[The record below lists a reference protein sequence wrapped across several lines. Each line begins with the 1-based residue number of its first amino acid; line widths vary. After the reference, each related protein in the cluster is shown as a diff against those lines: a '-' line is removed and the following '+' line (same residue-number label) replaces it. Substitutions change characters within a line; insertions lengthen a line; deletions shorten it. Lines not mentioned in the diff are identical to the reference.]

1 MADSIFPSQVSKDRN
16 ANLVTNPIFVQ
27 FSDGTNAEG
36 DVNVLDVI
44 PGTGATN
51 LGKAEDDVHNSG
63 DVGVLSLAV
72 RQDTQVDFGA
82 DGDYVPFSIDANGAL
97 RVSGTF
103 AVASDAVDDS
113 VFTIATDSVSVSGY
127 LADEVAPDSVDEGD
141 VGVARMTLDRKQLF
155 VLVDATTDAQRLEI
169 NSDGQAQVDL
179 AAHALTNTNPL
190 PVSKDNSANSE
201 LNPIFVKTVDTVVS
215 SSEFEDF
222 NEGVDVAS
230 DSDSTH
236 TFTASNTT
244 IHLTGVDVS
253 GSGAVKFEIR
263 VGPVA
268 SLATVHVG
276 FITGKEGDLKQW
288 RPPHAIEI
296 TGTTPTVEVIRTNR
310 QGAAVSV
317 YSTIYGQDV

>member
-1 MADSIFPSQVSKDRN
+1 MADTIFPSQVSATRD

-63 DVGVLSLAV
+63 DVGVLMLVVHQAS
-72 RQDTQVDFGA
+72 QVDFA
-82 DGDYVPFSIDANGAL
+82 PDGDYVPMSVNASGEL
-97 RVSGTF
+97 RVTSGTS
-103 AVASDAVDDS
+103 ASVFVDDS
-113 VFTIATDSVSVSGY
+113 AFTVAVDSVNVVGY
-127 LADEVAPDSVDEGD
+127 LADETATDSVDEGD
-141 VGVARMTLDRKQLF
+141 VGAARMTLDRKQLF
-155 VLVDATTDAQRLEI
+155 VLVDATTDANRLAI
-169 NSDGQAQVDL
+169 DGSGLAQVDV
-179 AAHALTNTNPL
+179 AAHALTSANAL
-190 PVSKDNSANSE
+190 PISKDNAANSE
-201 LNPIFVKTVDTVVS
+201 VNPIFVKTVDTVVS
-215 SSEFEDF
+215 ASEFEDF

-230 DSDSTH
+230 DASSTH

-244 IHLTGVDVS
+244 IFLRGVDVS

-268 SLATVHVG
+268 TLVTVHVG

-288 RPPHAIEI
+288 RPPHGIEI

-310 QGAAVSV
+310 QGSAVSI